1 MRAGAVSLAVF
12 ALLAAAPSGTALG
25 AADPADQPPFGGEPV
40 PPLVDPGGV
49 DAQPEGFS
57 LSVHDALDRANAT
70 AQARAF
76 FGGVGESGEVDVSI
90 ATRGSDRWE
99 VRYRLDGEVRALVI
113 VDDASGEVV
122 EAWTGSQVETKLTRG
137 YEGAVSGDLNEWWL
151 WLPLCLLFFA
161 PFFDPRRPF
170 RLLHL
175 DLLALLGFGA
185 SLFFFNKGEIGVS
198 APLVYP
204 VLAYL
209 LVRMLIVGF
218 KPDERPRA
226 DREPLLR
233 WARPN
238 WLLAGVAL
246 LACFHVYYAVDQAK
260 VIDVGVAGVVGA
272 DRLLDGE
279 DVYSEDFS
287 SELPENGDV
296 RGDVYG
302 PVDYL
307 AYVPGEQAFPWEDE
321 WDDVPAARYSA
332 LAFDLLTA
340 LALFLLGRRL
350 RRGGGD
356 RGDGGDGGDALG
368 IALAFAWLAYPFTL
382 YTLGS
387 SFNDS
392 LVALGVVGCML
403 VLVISAGQR
412 GRCCALRAHEV
423 RDARPGAAVRRGHGR
438 AATAHP
444 ARVRRGLRGGRSRGH
459 DPGAARRRAA

>member
-1 MRAGAVSLAVF
+1 MRAGAISLAVF

-40 PPLVDPGGV
+40 PPLVDPGGF

-122 EAWTGSQVETKLTRG
+122 EAWTGSQVETKLARG

-175 DLLALLGFGA
+175 DLLALLGFSA

-209 LVRMLIVGF
+209 
-218 KPDERPRA
+218 
-226 DREPLLR
+226 
-233 WARPN
+233 WC
-238 WLLAGVAL
+238 
-246 LACFHVYYAVDQAK
+246 AC
-260 VIDVGVAGVVGA
+260 
-272 DRLLDGE
+272 
-279 DVYSEDFS
+279 
-287 SELPENGDV
+287 
-296 RGDVYG
+296 
-302 PVDYL
+302 
-307 AYVPGEQAFPWEDE
+307 
-321 WDDVPAARYSA
+321 
-332 LAFDLLTA
+332 
-340 LALFLLGRRL
+340 
-350 RRGGGD
+350 
-356 RGDGGDGGDALG
+356 
-368 IALAFAWLAYPFTL
+368 
-382 YTLGS
+382 
-387 SFNDS
+387 
-392 LVALGVVGCML
+392 
-403 VLVISAGQR
+403 
-412 GRCCALRAHEV
+412 
-423 RDARPGAAVRRGHGR
+423 
-438 AATAHP
+438 
-444 ARVRRGLRGGRSRGH
+444 
-459 DPGAARRRAA
+459 